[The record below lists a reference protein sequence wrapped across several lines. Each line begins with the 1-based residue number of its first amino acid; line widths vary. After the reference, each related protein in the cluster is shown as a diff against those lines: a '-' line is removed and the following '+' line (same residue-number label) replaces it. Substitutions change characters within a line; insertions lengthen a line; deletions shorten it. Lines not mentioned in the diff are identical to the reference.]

1 MSKGLYDAVSS
12 MAASEKRLDVIAQN
26 IANASAIGYKREVG
40 TVNSVKES
48 CGNKSSINWLA

>member
-40 TVNSVKES
+40 TVN
-48 CGNKSSINWLA
+48 